1 MTNSIE
7 LTKEEKE
14 SLEYYTSR
22 KCNDILDS
30 KGYANVNG
38 FLRTIISNKKPAVQ
52 VGFMYDEQSFKDF
65 LKHIENIF
73 SVACK
78 YGTNHELPPRIFRGY
93 DGANKVITQSK
104 QDKYGTN
111 HWMSDQFL
119 SCSRSE
125 GETRAFSKLEVM
137 YLDINDYF
145 ISQHQIPF
153 IDVNDIL
160 GSDQGFG
167 DEKEILIPPFFDL
180 VVKGKEVTP
189 DKVYYDLEIEPFISK
204 QTVEEEMYEL
214 SDADIKKYF
223 ELTQEYYKNNNKS
236 VEQELL
242 KYQSKIKTH
251 LHNRMSDLQFQ
262 IMMNNSNELDSMFVE
277 EQQEEK
283 SQNRYY

>member
-1 MTNSIE
+1 MKNSFE

-30 KGYANVNG
+30 KGYASVNG

-73 SVACK
+73 SVAC
-78 YGTNHELPPRIFRGY
+78 
-93 DGANKVITQSK
+93 
-104 QDKYGTN
+104 KYGTN

-160 GSDQGFG
+160 GSNQGFG

-180 VVKGKEVTP
+180 VVKGKEVT
-189 DKVYYDLEIEPFISK
+189 S
-204 QTVEEEMYEL
+204 
-214 SDADIKKYF
+214 
-223 ELTQEYYKNNNKS
+223 
-236 VEQELL
+236 
-242 KYQSKIKTH
+242 
-251 LHNRMSDLQFQ
+251 
-262 IMMNNSNELDSMFVE
+262 
-277 EQQEEK
+277 
-283 SQNRYY
+283 